1 MRRSNCNVLC
11 HSSNFFRFLR
21 FPVVNCE
28 CNHNDIAYRSEH
40 LHHKQTNIEPPTPSV
55 IRYRYSLK
63 EGRLEAVNSTLPPI
77 SLLMEQS
84 NIKPLKTSRDIPV
97 CIVKQ
102 APVGI
107 DKDGVGFGDLLPQ
120 VWRRRIVGEVLG
132 TVLERESFVRPVRM
146 SVSMYIVVVRQLV
159 SYSLTRAWMSAGE
172 VSGSTFMIR

>member
-1 MRRSNCNVLC
+1 MCCATL
-11 HSSNFFRFLR
+11 HFFRFLR
-21 FPVVNCE
+21 VPEVNCD
-28 CNHNDIAYRSEH
+28 CNHSEIVYRSEY
-40 LHHKQTNIEPPTPSV
+40 LHCKQINIEPPTPSV
-55 IRYRYSLK
+55 IRYTYSLK
-63 EGRLEAVNSTLPPI
+63 EGPLEAVNSTLPRI
-77 SLLMEQS
+77 SLLMEQN

-132 TVLERESFVRPVRM
+132 TVFERESFVRPVRM

-159 SYSLTRAWMSAGE
+159 SYPLTRAWMSAGE